1 MAFKNI
7 FSKLNKLYY
16 YLMSF
21 IEIPCYIS
29 NSFQS
34 FYSSVLCNLFPKIY
48 PTFYPFQTLQGL
60 LGRNAF
66 GGATS
71 SSSTSGLSKPLSNKI
86 GTASGPPP
94 RPPSGHPVLG
104 STPPRIPQPPAPPP
118 PPAPPQL
125 PPQPPQSSS
134 PFGSLFGG
142 PSHLQVCNKCLLIC
156 NQ

>member
-1 MAFKNI
+1 
-7 FSKLNKLYY
+7 
-16 YLMSF
+16 MSF
-21 IEIPCYIS
+21 IEIFHVIYQIVFFKAFTHLFCATC
-29 NSFQS
+29 FQ
-34 FYSSVLCNLFPKIY
+34 KIH

-71 SSSTSGLSKPLSNKI
+71 SSSGSTSGLSKPLSNKI
-86 GTASGPPP
+86 VTASSGPPP
-94 RPPSGHPVLG
+94 RPPSGHHPVLG
-104 STPPRIPQPPAPPP
+104 STPPRIPQQPPAPQPP

-142 PSHLQVCNKCLLIC
+142 PSHLQVCNKCVLIS